1 MSITYL
7 RIASAIIFFVFIFS
21 FGFWLR
27 KAGKPY
33 NGILLNVHKLISI
46 AAVILFGVTVFQIS
60 KASGLTSNEL
70 TATVVTGILLL
81 STIISGGLTSI
92 NTMPVALLRMHQV
105 TLILAT
111 ISSAIT
117 FYILLR

>member
-7 RIASAIIFFVFIFS
+7 RIASAIIFFVLIFS
-21 FGFWLR
+21 FGFWLS

-46 AAVILFGVTVFQIS
+46 AAVVLFGVTVFQIS